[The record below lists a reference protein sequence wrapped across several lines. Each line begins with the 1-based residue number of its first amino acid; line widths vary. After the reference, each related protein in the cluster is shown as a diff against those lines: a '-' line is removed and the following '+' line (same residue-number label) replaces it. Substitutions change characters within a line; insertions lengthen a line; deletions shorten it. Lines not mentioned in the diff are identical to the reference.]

1 MKKSRR
7 SQLLQHIAEITSIAI
22 ANKEYTGIN
31 TDAFTISLDLNLDR
45 ANVSRMLNDLWREN
59 ILIKIQGRP
68 TFYLHR
74 KTLLKRYPNSYI
86 PALIPKNEELATYL
100 EHSLVLSQETAKE
113 AFTSCIGHSI
123 RESMYPIIED
133 IKVFLTYPQTM
144 RSIMICGPH
153 KSGKHHLLRCIM
165 QYLKIDTEQLLHIDC
180 AAIALGKLTI
190 SDIMQ
195 RIDTSLDQ
203 EKSNIILFENLD
215 ALTELPASITTMETL
230 LRFYQRM
237 AESNE
242 LNLLFLAVTA
252 MNEHFLQLQ
261 KLFQKVYELPD
272 LNSRTLKE
280 KYEFVLYFMQNEA
293 DAIGKTISLSSSI
306 LNCFATA
313 CYPGNLQNL
322 MQELRHALSYA
333 YIQSSQQQET
343 FITIDYQHLSDE
355 LLASIRN
362 VSDILPIIESI
373 TSTLQEKNHF
383 LIPETECIPLQKLL
397 HSCIQEDG
405 ILQAFTHREPRL
417 SEYCKQELRNAA
429 KLEINQLYS
438 LSLQKIRDCI
448 QQVLDKH
455 AFTIQEK
462 QLDKLCI
469 RINNLFS
476 ILKHHSYSTAFV
488 PDMDMQ
494 DTAIQLLCEE
504 ICEALKQTFDRKLP
518 DMEQLFMYCYL
529 LYYRE
534 HHIKG
539 SIAVLV
545 ACQGEGI
552 AEKYATHVNTMK
564 YQVKCRYIDETGT
577 ASTRNLTAFLSTV
590 VDKVRV
596 IDEGSGVVI
605 ITDFNPLLDF
615 DSEIRSRT
623 DIETVTLSPTSLP
636 LLIQVMNMVNNP
648 SIQLEDIRNYDY
660 GTALQIP
667 QSDSTGYGIE
677 IQKTLDDVADK
688 ILSESLVFLN
698 PKKATMALF
707 RVLMKI
713 YEDLGL
719 NYTDEISIRFI
730 FHSAFMIERVIR
742 REPLIYKNTNSI
754 ISTNR
759 EVYTSIDR
767 NMELVNDVFGISI
780 PSSEIARLSE
790 IFVDLINGCEQE
802 ECRTGI
808 D

>member
-153 KSGKHHLLRCIM
+153 KSGKHHLLRCII

-280 KYEFVLYFMQNEA
+280 KYEFVLHFMQNEA

-313 CYPGNLQNL
+313 CYPGNLQYL
-322 MQELRHALSYA
+322 KQELRHALSYA

-494 DTAIQLLCEE
+494 DTAIQLLCE
-504 ICEALKQTFDRKLP
+504 
-518 DMEQLFMYCYL
+518 
-529 LYYRE
+529 
-534 HHIKG
+534 
-539 SIAVLV
+539 
-545 ACQGEGI
+545 GI

-590 VDKVRV
+590 VDKVRE

-615 DSEIRSRT
+615 DSEIRSST

-754 ISTNR
+754 ISTSR

>member
-153 KSGKHHLLRCIM
+153 KSGKHHLLRCII

-280 KYEFVLYFMQNEA
+280 KYEFVLHFMQNEA

-313 CYPGNLQNL
+313 CYPGNLQ
-322 MQELRHALSYA
+322 Y
-333 YIQSSQQQET
+333 
-343 FITIDYQHLSDE
+343 
-355 LLASIRN
+355 
-362 VSDILPIIESI
+362 
-373 TSTLQEKNHF
+373 
-383 LIPETECIPLQKLL
+383 
-397 HSCIQEDG
+397 
-405 ILQAFTHREPRL
+405 
-417 SEYCKQELRNAA
+417 
-429 KLEINQLYS
+429 
-438 LSLQKIRDCI
+438 
-448 QQVLDKH
+448 
-455 AFTIQEK
+455 
-462 QLDKLCI
+462 
-469 RINNLFS
+469 
-476 ILKHHSYSTAFV
+476 LK
-488 PDMDMQ
+488 
-494 DTAIQLLCEE
+494 
-504 ICEALKQTFDRKLP
+504 
-518 DMEQLFMYCYL
+518 
-529 LYYRE
+529 
-534 HHIKG
+534 
-539 SIAVLV
+539 
-545 ACQGEGI
+545 
-552 AEKYATHVNTMK
+552 
-564 YQVKCRYIDETGT
+564 
-577 ASTRNLTAFLSTV
+577 
-590 VDKVRV
+590 
-596 IDEGSGVVI
+596 
-605 ITDFNPLLDF
+605 
-615 DSEIRSRT
+615 
-623 DIETVTLSPTSLP
+623 
-636 LLIQVMNMVNNP
+636 
-648 SIQLEDIRNYDY
+648 
-660 GTALQIP
+660 
-667 QSDSTGYGIE
+667 
-677 IQKTLDDVADK
+677 
-688 ILSESLVFLN
+688 
-698 PKKATMALF
+698 
-707 RVLMKI
+707 
-713 YEDLGL
+713 
-719 NYTDEISIRFI
+719 
-730 FHSAFMIERVIR
+730 
-742 REPLIYKNTNSI
+742 
-754 ISTNR
+754 
-759 EVYTSIDR
+759 
-767 NMELVNDVFGISI
+767 
-780 PSSEIARLSE
+780 
-790 IFVDLINGCEQE
+790 
-802 ECRTGI
+802 
-808 D
+808 

>member
-280 KYEFVLYFMQNEA
+280 KYEFVLHFMQNEA

-322 MQELRHALSYA
+322 
-333 YIQSSQQQET
+333 
-343 FITIDYQHLSDE
+343 
-355 LLASIRN
+355 
-362 VSDILPIIESI
+362 
-373 TSTLQEKNHF
+373 
-383 LIPETECIPLQKLL
+383 
-397 HSCIQEDG
+397 
-405 ILQAFTHREPRL
+405 
-417 SEYCKQELRNAA
+417 KQELRNAA

-529 LYYRE
+529 LYSRE

-590 VDKVRV
+590 VDKVRE

-615 DSEIRSRT
+615 DSEIRSST